1 MSRLTIRL
9 NDYQRN
15 RLQKRASEEDITESE
30 LVRILI
36 DKFLEGKIQIR
47 NSLVF
52 EGIDIRGLRKIAE
65 SKGVSVQILI
75 DAIVEQL
82 NESKGSKR

>member
-9 NDYQRN
+9 NDYTRE
-15 RLQKRASEEDITESE
+15 RLKKRASDEDFTESE

-36 DKFLEGKIQIR
+36 DKLIEGRIQIR
-47 NSLVF
+47 NSSVF
-52 EGIDIRGLRKIAE
+52 EGVDISGLKKIAE
-65 SKGVSVQILI
+65 NKGISVQVLI

>member
-9 NDYQRN
+9 NDYTRD
-15 RLQKRASEEDITESE
+15 RLKRRASEEDLTESE

-36 DKFLEGKIQIR
+36 DKLVEGRIQIR
-47 NSLVF
+47 NSTVIDGVDISGLK
-52 EGIDIRGLRKIAE
+52 EIANGKGI
-65 SKGVSVQILI
+65 SVQVLI

>member
-1 MSRLTIRL
+1 MSRLTVRL
-9 NDYQRN
+9 NDYQRE

-36 DKFLEGKIQIR
+36 DKLLEGKIQIR
-47 NSLVF
+47 NNLVF
-52 EGIDIRGLRKIAE
+52 DGIDISGLRRVAE
-65 SKGVSVQILI
+65 RKGVSVQVLI

-82 NESKGSKR
+82 RE

>member
-9 NDYQRN
+9 NDYQRE

-36 DKFLEGKIQIR
+36 DKLLEGRIQIR

-52 EGIDIRGLRKIAE
+52 EGIDISGLREIAE
-65 SKGVSVQILI
+65 RKGISVQILI

>member
-9 NDYQRN
+9 NDYQRE
-15 RLQKRASEEDITESE
+15 RLKKTADKEDLTESE

-36 DKFLEGKIQIR
+36 DKLIEGKVQIR
-47 NSLVF
+47 NSTLL
-52 EGIDIRGLRKIAE
+52 EGVDISGLKKIAE
-65 SKGVSVQILI
+65 RKGISVQYLI

-82 NESKGSKR
+82 NESKGSKG

>member
-9 NDYQRN
+9 NDYQRDK
-15 RLQKRASEEDITESE
+15 LKKTADKEDLTESE

-36 DKFLEGKIQIR
+36 DKLIEGKVQIR
-47 NSLVF
+47 NSALL
-52 EGIDIRGLRKIAE
+52 EGIDISGLKKIAE
-65 SKGVSVQILI
+65 RKGISVQYLI

-82 NESKGSKR
+82 NESKGS

>member
-9 NDYQRN
+9 NDYQRE

-36 DKFLEGKIQIR
+36 DKLLEGKIQIR
-47 NSLVF
+47 NNLVF
-52 EGIDIRGLRKIAE
+52 DGIDISGLRRVAE
-65 SKGVSVQILI
+65 RKGVSVQVLI

-82 NESKGSKR
+82 RE

>member
-9 NDYQRN
+9 NDYQRE

-36 DKFLEGKIQIR
+36 DKLLEGRIQVR

-52 EGIDIRGLRKIAE
+52 EGIDISGLRKIAE
-65 SKGVSVQILI
+65 NKGVSVQVLI

>member
-9 NDYQRN
+9 NDYQRE
-15 RLQKRASEEDITESE
+15 RLQKRASEEDLTESE